1 MMIGELKRLFVGRP
15 LATSQLAHERLTK
28 RIALAVF
35 ASDAL
40 SSVAYATEAIL
51 IALLASGTQALE
63 YAPPIAGGIAL
74 LLIVV
79 AFSYRQTI
87 MAYPQ
92 GGGAYIVARE
102 NLGMIPS
109 LVAAAPLLVSYVLTV
124 AVSMSAAVAAIAS
137 AVELLEP
144 YRIELAIGLI
154 GLVTLANLRGIKE
167 SGRLFAIPTYL
178 FIASMFLMIG
188 VGLFKVF
195 TGQVVPAPAPAMP
208 NVEGGVH
215 PLTFF
220 LVLHAFAA
228 GCTALTGI
236 EAISDGVPAFQQ
248 PESRNA
254 AATLVVMVVI
264 LCLMFLG
271 ITILA
276 DVYNIIPDGSAEPET
291 ANSQLARA
299 IFGATSPLYFVSQIA
314 TMLILV
320 LASNTAYADFPRL
333 SYFLASDR
341 FLPRQFA
348 QRGDRLVFSN
358 GVVALGVISAL
369 LVIAFGARE
378 QALLP
383 LYAVGVFM
391 SFTLSQFGMVVRGR
405 RLRQPGWWRSALVSS
420 VGALVTGI
428 VLFVVAGTRFLEGAW
443 AVIVLIPILVL
454 ILLSIHRHYAAV
466 ARQLS
471 LADAPPPRA
480 VRRHTVVVLISGVH
494 RGVIPALQYALSIA
508 PDNATAVYVDLDAE
522 TTARLQAKWEQW
534 GSGIP
539 LIVLDSPYR
548 SLLRPILQYIDEVD
562 ALYED
567 DVLTIV
573 LPEFIPAKWWQHLL
587 HNQTAL
593 LIKAALLFSKG
604 KAVLSVPYHLDD

>member
-1 MMIGELKRLFVGRP
+1 MIAELKRLLVGRP
-15 LATSQLAHERLTK
+15 LTTDQLAHERLSKT
-28 RIALAVF
+28 IALAVF

-51 IALLASGTQALE
+51 IALLAAGTGALN

-74 LLIVV
+74 LLITV

-137 AVELLEP
+137 AVKVLEP

-167 SGRLFAIPTYL
+167 SGRLFALPTYL
-178 FIASMFLMIG
+178 FIASMFVLIG
-188 VGLFKVF
+188 VGLFKLLS
-195 TGQVVPAPAPAMP
+195 GQVAPASPPAVP
-208 NVEGGVH
+208 NIPAEPQ
-215 PLTFF
+215 PLGFF
-220 LVLHAFAA
+220 LLLHAFAA
-228 GCTALTGI
+228 GCTALTGV
-236 EAISDGVPAFQQ
+236 EAISDGVPAFRR
-248 PESRNA
+248 PESHSA
-254 AATLVVMVVI
+254 AWTLVAMVII
-264 LCLMFLG
+264 LCTMFLG
-271 ITILA
+271 ITFLA
-276 DVYNIIPDGSAEPET
+276 DAYAIIPDGSAEPET

-299 IFGATSPLYFVSQIA
+299 VFGETSPLYYILQIA

-358 GVVALGVISAL
+358 GVVALGVLSAV
-369 LVIAFGARE
+369 LVIGFGAKE

-391 SFTLSQFGMVVRGR
+391 SFTLSQFGMVMRGR

-420 VGALVTGI
+420 SGAIVTGI
-428 VLFVVAGTRFLEGAW
+428 VLLVIAGTRFFEGAW
-443 AVIVLIPILVL
+443 TVIVLIPILVL
-454 ILLSIHRHYAAV
+454 ILLTIHRHYMNV

-471 LADAPPPRA
+471 LADAAPPRA
-480 VRRHTVVVLISGVH
+480 VRRHTVLVLISGVH

-508 PDNATAVYVDLDAE
+508 PDNVTAVYVDLDAE
-522 TTARLQAKWEQW
+522 TTDKLRAKWEQW
-534 GSGIP
+534 GSGVP
-539 LIVLDSPYR
+539 LVVLPSPYR
-548 SLLRPILQYIDEVD
+548 SLLRPILLYIDEVD
-562 ALYED
+562 ALYDD

-593 LIKAALLFSKG
+593 LIKGALLFSKG

>member
-1 MMIGELKRLFVGRP
+1 MISELKRLLVGRP
-15 LATSQLAHERLTK
+15 LTTDQLAHERLSKT
-28 RIALAVF
+28 IALAVF

-51 IALLASGTQALE
+51 IALLVAGTGALNM
-63 YAPPIAGGIAL
+63 APPIAIGITI
-74 LLIVV
+74 LLITV

-124 AVSMSAAVAAIAS
+124 AVSMSAAVAAITS
-137 AVELLEP
+137 AVHSLEP
-144 YRIELAIGLI
+144 YRIEMAIGLI
-154 GLVTLANLRGIKE
+154 ALVTIANLRGLKE
-167 SGRLFAIPTYL
+167 SGQLFAIPTYL
-178 FIASMFLMIG
+178 FIVSMFGLIG
-188 VGLFKVF
+188 VGLFKVV
-195 TGQVVPAPAPAMP
+195 TGQVVAAPAPAVPNMP
-208 NVEGGVH
+208 AETH
-215 PLTFF
+215 PLAFF
-220 LVLHAFAA
+220 LLLHAFAA

-236 EAISDGVPAFQQ
+236 EAISDGVPAFRK
-248 PESRNA
+248 PESKNA
-254 AATLVVMVVI
+254 ATTLVVMVVI
-264 LCLMFLG
+264 LCTMFLG
-271 ITILA
+271 ITLLA
-276 DVYNIIPDGSAEPET
+276 NTYSIIPDGSAEPET
-291 ANSQLARA
+291 VNSQLARA
-299 IFGATSPLYFVSQIA
+299 IFGATSPFYFLSQIA
-314 TMLILV
+314 TMLILI

-358 GVVALGVISAL
+358 GVVALGLCSAL

-391 SFTLSQFGMVVRGR
+391 SFTLSQFGMVMRGW
-405 RLRQPGWWRSALVSS
+405 RLRQPGWQRNALISS
-420 VGALVTGI
+420 CGAIVTGV
-428 VLFVVAGTRFLEGAW
+428 VLLVIAGTRFLEGAW
-443 AVIVLIPILVL
+443 AVLVLIPILVV
-454 ILLSIHRHYAAV
+454 ILMSIHRHYADV

-471 LADAPPPRA
+471 LAEAPLPRA
-480 VRRHTVVVLISGVH
+480 VRRHTVLVLISGVH
-494 RGVIPALQYALSIA
+494 RGVIPALQYGLSIA
-508 PDNATAVYVDLDAE
+508 PDNVTAVYVDLDAAVTE
-522 TTARLQAKWEQW
+522 KLQTKWSNW

-539 LIVLDSPYR
+539 LVVLASPYR
-548 SLLRPILQYIDEVD
+548 SLVGPILEYIDEVEAIYD
-562 ALYED
+562 D
-567 DVLTIV
+567 DVVTII

-593 LIKAALLFSKG
+593 LIKGALLFRKG
-604 KAVLSVPYHLDD
+604 KAVLSMPYQLDD

>member
-1 MMIGELKRLFVGRP
+1 ML
-15 LATSQLAHERLTK
+15 ER
-28 RIALAVF
+28 
-35 ASDAL
+35 D
-40 SSVAYATEAIL
+40 
-51 IALLASGTQALE
+51 
-63 YAPPIAGGIAL
+63 
-74 LLIVV
+74 
-79 AFSYRQTI
+79 
-87 MAYPQ
+87 
-92 GGGAYIVARE
+92 
-102 NLGMIPS
+102 
-109 LVAAAPLLVSYVLTV
+109 LVLLVSYVLTV
-124 AVSMSAAVAAIAS
+124 AVSMPAAVAAIAS
-137 AVELLEP
+137 AVKILEP

-154 GLVTLANLRGIKE
+154 GLVTLANLRGLKE
-167 SGRLFAIPTYL
+167 SGQLFAIPTYL
-178 FIASMFLMIG
+178 FIASMFVLIG
-188 VGLFKVF
+188 VGLFKLV
-195 TGQVVPAPAPAMP
+195 TGQIVPAPPPAIP
-208 NVEGGVH
+208 NLPAEPQ
-215 PLTFF
+215 PLAFF
-220 LVLHAFAA
+220 LLLHAFAA
-228 GCTALTGI
+228 GCTALTGV
-236 EAISDGVPAFQQ
+236 EAISDGVPAFRQ
-248 PESRNA
+248 PESHNA
-254 AATLVVMVVI
+254 ARTLVGMVII
-264 LCLMFLG
+264 LCTMFLG
-271 ITILA
+271 ITFLA
-276 DVYNIIPDGSAEPET
+276 DAYAIIPDGSAEPET

-299 IFGATSPLYFVSQIA
+299 VFGATSPLYYLLQIA

-358 GVVALGVISAL
+358 GVVALGILSAL
-369 LVIAFGARE
+369 LVIAFGAKE

-391 SFTLSQFGMVVRGR
+391 SFTLSQFGMVMRGR
-405 RLRQPGWWRSALVSS
+405 RLRLPGWWRSALVSS
-420 VGALVTGI
+420 GGAIVTGI
-428 VLFVVAGTRFLEGAW
+428 VLLVIAGTRFFEGAW

-454 ILLSIHRHYAAV
+454 ILLTIHSHYLNV

-508 PDNATAVYVDLDAE
+508 PDNVTAVYVDLDVE
-522 TTARLQAKWEQW
+522 TTKKLRAKWELW

-539 LIVLDSPYR
+539 LDVLPSPYR

-562 ALYED
+562 ARYND
-567 DVLTIV
+567 DVLTII

-593 LIKAALLFSKG
+593 LIKGALLFSKG

>member
-1 MMIGELKRLFVGRP
+1 MIGQLKRLFVGRP
-15 LATSQLAHERLTK
+15 LATDQLAHERLSK

-51 IALLASGTQALE
+51 IALLASGTQALN

-74 LLIVV
+74 LLITV

-102 NLGMIPS
+102 NLGMVPS

-137 AVELLEP
+137 AVEILEP

-178 FIASMFLMIG
+178 FIASMFVLIG
-188 VGLFKVF
+188 VGLFKLV
-195 TGQVVPAPAPAMP
+195 TGQVEPASPPAVP
-208 NVEGGVH
+208 NVAEGPH

-220 LVLHAFAA
+220 LILHAFAA

-236 EAISDGVPAFQQ
+236 EAISDGVPAFQK

-254 AATLVVMVVI
+254 AATLVAMVII
-264 LCLMFLG
+264 LCMMFLG
-271 ITILA
+271 ITLLA
-276 DVYNIIPDGSAEPET
+276 DAYDIIPDGSAEPET

-299 IFGATSPLYFVSQIA
+299 IFGATSPLYYVLQIA

-358 GVVALGVISAL
+358 GVVALGVISAV
-369 LVIAFGARE
+369 LVIAFRARE

-391 SFTLSQFGMVVRGR
+391 SFTLSQFGMVMRGR
-405 RLRQPGWWRSALVSS
+405 RRRLPGWWRSALVSS
-420 VGALVTGI
+420 LGAIVTGI
-428 VLFVVAGTRFLEGAW
+428 VLFVIAGTRFMEGAW

-454 ILLSIHRHYAAV
+454 TLLSIHRHYSNV

-494 RGVIPALQYALSIA
+494 RGVIPAIQYALSLA
-508 PDNATAVYVDLDAE
+508 PDNTTAVYVDLDAE
-522 TTARLQAKWEQW
+522 TTAKLRVKWEQW

-539 LIVLDSPYR
+539 LVVLDSPYR
-548 SLLRPILQYIDEVD
+548 SLLRPLLQYIDEVD
-562 ALYED
+562 ALYDD
-567 DVLTIV
+567 DVMTII

-604 KAVLSVPYHLDD
+604 KTVLSVPYHLDD